1 MSEEQDV
8 FMGPVSADE
17 LEESFSIPAP
27 SANRF
32 FLNLGRGGVRIA
44 FAEQVPGSK
53 KLFLRSA
60 VVLAA
65 PDAVQLYKIVQ
76 RIIKPFEDALKIEDA
91 QKMAQAAHEKTQKD
105 G

>member
-1 MSEEQDV
+1 MSEERDAV
-8 FMGPVSADE
+8 MGPVSADE

-32 FLNLGRGGVRIA
+32 FLHLGGSGLRIA

-60 VVLAA
+60 VVLTPA
-65 PDAVQLYKIVQ
+65 DAVQLYKIVQ
-76 RIIKPFEDALKIEDA
+76 GMIKPFEDALT
-91 QKMAQAAHEKTQKD
+91 MAQAAHEKTQKD